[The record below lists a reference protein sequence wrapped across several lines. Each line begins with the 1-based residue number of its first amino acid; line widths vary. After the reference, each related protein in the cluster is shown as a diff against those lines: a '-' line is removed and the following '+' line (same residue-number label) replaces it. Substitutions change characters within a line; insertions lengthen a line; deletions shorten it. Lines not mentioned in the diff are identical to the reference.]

1 MEIYF
6 ISLDTT
12 ASNFTI
18 YVVNYF
24 TFAARQYFINA
35 TTMVTKTIEPQG
47 FPCGSFYIT
56 LIQLQI

>member
-6 ISLDTT
+6 ISLDTS

-24 TFAARQYFINA
+24 TFAARQYFING
-35 TTMVTKTIEPQG
+35 TTMVTKIIEPQG
-47 FPCGSFYIT
+47 LPCGSFYIT
-56 LIQLQI
+56 LIQL

>member
-6 ISLDTT
+6 ILLDTT